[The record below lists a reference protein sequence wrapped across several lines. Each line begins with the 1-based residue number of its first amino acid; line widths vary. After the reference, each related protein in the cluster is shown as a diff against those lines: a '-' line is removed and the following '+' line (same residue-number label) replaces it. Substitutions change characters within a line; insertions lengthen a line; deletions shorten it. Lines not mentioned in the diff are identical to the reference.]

1 MICAPPVARARASRQ
16 YSVVT
21 IDCVEAVSS
30 DKVTVLRRGRRQQ
43 MAFGN
48 ESELARI
55 LTSLRDEGL
64 PFVQHSHGWEPG
76 DVFAD
81 LRERG
86 LVTGTYDAISWSRP
100 GEAVTQEGR

>member
-1 MICAPPVARARASRQ
+1 
-16 YSVVT
+16 VVRY
-21 IDCVEAVSS
+21 DCVEAISS
-30 DKVTVLRRGRRQQ
+30 DKVTVLRRGKRQQ
-43 MAFGN
+43 VAFGN

-55 LTSLRDEGL
+55 LTSLRDQGL

-86 LVTGTYDAISWSRP
+86 LVTGNYDAISWSRP
-100 GEAVTQEGR
+100 GEAVTHEGR